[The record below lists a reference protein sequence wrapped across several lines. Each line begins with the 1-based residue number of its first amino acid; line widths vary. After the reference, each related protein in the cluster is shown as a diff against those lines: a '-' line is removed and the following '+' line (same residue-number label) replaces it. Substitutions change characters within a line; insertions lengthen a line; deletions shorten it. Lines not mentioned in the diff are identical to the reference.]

1 MATFDSWTCYDFC
14 CAEHAHAG
22 MRLCCSQTTEDRFS
36 RVKAQ
41 LTYESI
47 GTNSVDQ
54 NQNAPTLYINSLI
67 WVHTACKKLLFIS
80 ANKDKSILRSMA
92 QCVTRD
98 RLHVLTRL
106 IVCEYVYLP
115 VDLAV

>member
-1 MATFDSWTCYDFC
+1 M
-14 CAEHAHAG
+14 
-22 MRLCCSQTTEDRFS
+22 
-36 RVKAQ
+36 
-41 LTYESI
+41 TYVSI

-54 NQNAPTLYINSLI
+54 NQNVPTLYINSLI
-67 WVHTACKKLLFIS
+67 WVHTTCKKLLFIS
-80 ANKDKSILRSMA
+80 VYIEEHGSVVE
-92 QCVTRD
+92 CVTRD